1 MKPEAT
7 LADYP
12 GVRTAPIT
20 PAVPSQVLTPLVAM
34 ASAPQ
39 LWRRNEEA
47 APVVGGTETS
57 CRVKSYSGLGG

>member
-1 MKPEAT
+1 M
-7 LADYP
+7 
-12 GVRTAPIT
+12 
-20 PAVPSQVLTPLVAM
+20 PSQVLTPRIAM

-39 LWRRNEEA
+39 LWLRDEEA